1 MTTIRSGISAQATVT
16 AVLCAA
22 LAASPGGCGKREE
35 PPPEQPGAK
44 TRKSAPKAVSRPAE
58 APRAV
63 EQRKCP
69 WLCLSF
75 RSIRHTIHL
84 DVNGKR
90 FASSE
95 NKSGGFQ
102 TDPTPLKEGTNS
114 LVATFVARK
123 EAFGVG
129 STLGIGI
136 SPTMIPG
143 KRVPGLKCEADRDF
157 CEYRIEIEMA
167 GGRPGR
173 IRYVRRDW
181 LDQPRSR
188 LVWEQHVETTA
199 TAREP
204 GKLRRLKWTDD
215 GKPVFEIAT
224 EKHRIVNARFY
235 KPDGALGAEIK
246 DGTGVRRDWYD
257 NGQVA
262 SVTHYSGGHKDGEFL
277 GHDEQGTIRVRGT
290 HAAGRKHGTWT
301 RYDEA
306 GKQVAQSVFKQGW
319 LVKGNDRFDENRAG
333 V

>member
-1 MTTIRSGISAQATVT
+1 MISIRFGISARATVT
-16 AVLCAA
+16 ATLCLG
-22 LAASPGGCGKREE
+22 LAASPGGCSRREE
-35 PPPEQPGAK
+35 PPPDQPGAK
-44 TRKSAPKAVSRPAE
+44 RRKPAPKAISRPAE
-58 APRAV
+58 APGAA

-75 RSIRHTIHL
+75 RSIWHAIHL

-102 TDPTPLKEGTNS
+102 TEPTPLREGTNL

-123 EAFGVG
+123 EPFAVN
-129 STLGIGI
+129 STLDIGI

-143 KRVPGLKCEADRDF
+143 KQVPGVHCEADRDF

-181 LDQPRSR
+181 LDQARSR

-199 TAREP
+199 TVKEP
-204 GKLRRLKWTDD
+204 EKLRRRKWTDD

-224 EKHRIVNARFY
+224 EKDRIVNARFY

-246 DGTGVRRDWYD
+246 NGIGVKRDWHD

-277 GHDEQGTIRVRGT
+277 AHDEQGRIRVRGA

-306 GKQVAQSVFKQGW
+306 GKQVTQCVFAGGR
-319 LVKGNDRFDENRAG
+319 LIKGDNTFD
-333 V
+333 